1 MAYQHKISL
10 LEEEIKQ
17 MREEGTGLIDYGEEL
32 VKENDFL
39 RKELQ
44 RKGEYVLQSEQI
56 GINVNFIRLDNA
68 SLNEKNKILAE
79 KNEFLLEKI
88 KELSKSL

>member
-44 RKGEYVLQSEQI
+44 RKGEYILQSE
-56 GINVNFIRLDNA
+56 
-68 SLNEKNKILAE
+68 
-79 KNEFLLEKI
+79 
-88 KELSKSL
+88 